1 MYQYVLSHFLVSLL
15 FNQPLYS
22 CDQVKLDGSV
32 RSASDPAPYSYSHA
46 MKMRAAMTYI
56 FGHLFGAGVVPW
68 HENEAGIMVGNPS
81 ISTVVSR
88 YMVSLRK
95 RKTRAGEQATSA
107 RALTP
112 EKLERLYD
120 FNNAVPC
127 TPYTGPTP
135 RASKTDQW
143 MAGGRQRRMLQ
154 CIYTIAFS
162 CLLRSDEVLKI
173 KFEHIK
179 VDDDGRKL
187 VLTLPFR
194 KTAQY
199 GSVKPFILH
208 RQKENYAYACA
219 VRALARWM
227 ACLDE
232 VGIHSGY
239 LFRKFASGDRIMTKD
254 EPMTSDNFLEMFR
267 NNLVDIE
274 VDPVPYGTHSFRR
287 GGCQYWMV
295 LRRWNLRRLCDWGG
309 WSTEFN
315 NLTIV
320 KYVISW
326 NDDPLERR
334 EDYTNPDIEP
344 TVKCYSCGRSCHCS

>member
-1 MYQYVLSHFLVSLL
+1 MYPCSAVMRAHIKLNELAKTVQRREIDGKIVLGSR
-15 FNQPLYS
+15 PLTR
-22 CDQVKLDGSV
+22 DGSTE
-32 RSASDPAPYSYSHA
+32 R
-46 MKMRAAMTYI
+46 
-56 FGHLFGAGVVPW
+56 VVPW

-81 ISTVVSR
+81 ISPAVSR

-95 RKTRAGEQATSA
+95 RNMRQCATSA

-112 EKLERLYD
+112 EKLEKLYD
-120 FNNAVPC
+120 YNNSVPC
-127 TPYTGPTP
+127 APYNGPTP

-154 CIYTIAFS
+154 CIYAIAFT
-162 CLLRSDEVLKI
+162 CLSRSDEVLKI
-173 KFEHIK
+173 KFERIK

-187 VLTLPFR
+187 ILTLPFR

-199 GSVKPFILH
+199 GPIKPFVLH

-227 ACLDE
+227 KCLDDA
-232 VGIHSGY
+232 GIHDGH
-239 LFRKFASGDRIMTKD
+239 LFRKFASGDRLMTKD
-254 EPMTSDNFLEMFR
+254 EPMLTSDNFLEMFR

-274 VDPVPYGTHSFRR
+274 VDPVRTGFTPSVAEGASIGRSFVD
-287 GGCQYWMV
+287 GIFAGSATG
-295 LRRWNLRRLCDWGG
+295 GG

-320 KYVISW
+320 KY
-326 NDDPLERR
+326 RR
-334 EDYTNPDIEP
+334 EDYTNPDIAP
-344 TVKCYSCGRSCHCS
+344 ALKCYACGRSCHCS